1 MLQPDN
7 VPDVGPGETLSRFIV
22 SRSHIRSSNQTVK
35 PDAFV
40 PHPYEDLS
48 VNRDLEATEEET
60 WRVGAD
66 VAAARGRSL
75 RGRADTLAATFLSQ
89 KLETVAAPVDGN
101 PNHVNVVGWPV
112 DKPSQK
118 IIAQEIAAVA
128 KFLAPPDTCN

>member
-22 SRSHIRSSNQTVK
+22 SRSHIRSSDQTVK

-40 PHPYEDLS
+40 PHPHEDLS
-48 VNRDLEATEEET
+48 VNRDLEATDEET
-60 WRVGAD
+60 WRVGEDIATK
-66 VAAARGRSL
+66 RGRSL
-75 RGRADTLAATFLSQ
+75 RGRADALAATYTSQ
-89 KLETVAAPVDGN
+89 NLKAVAAPVDGN

-128 KFLAPPDTCN
+128 KFLAPPDTGN